1 MLPSMLGAT
10 VSRIAEAVPTL
21 HCAVFALGKGLLT
34 SPIPIITQVAGYR
47 LMRVCHP
54 PIYAMPAA
62 GYAYAYKKMAVARS
76 VTAPKN

>member
-1 MLPSMLGAT
+1 
-10 VSRIAEAVPTL
+10 
-21 HCAVFALGKGLLT
+21 LGKGLLT